1 MFGLSQNAS
10 RLERRML
17 FTAEKARASEEKIE
31 VHGRL
36 ALFLEKVENVGESYK
51 EIAIGNVF
59 NNIMTSQGSN
69 FGNLAKA
76 TGLGVDEM
84 RYIFA
89 GIFRR
94 GERETEILKRIARAL
109 GTNLEEIERK
119 ADAINPNWNDGIGV
133 LINKLETVVNVEPE
147 AFRSS
152 INTGLGV
159 RYSRET
165 KAVKRDLLS
174 EISHVSKPYI
184 VILEHLLMPVEF
196 LDHNL
201 YKLGVVLNNTGEGFR
216 TLGNIISN
224 NIGGIRDNEN
234 IRSFLNRAKEFIEK
248 SRNPEPCTFRNL
260 RKYGKRK

>member
-1 MFGLSQNAS
+1 MI
-10 RLERRML
+10 
-17 FTAEKARASEEKIE
+17 FTPEKTRVSEEKGE

-36 ALFLEKVENVGESYK
+36 ALFLEKAENAGKSCR
-51 EIAIGNVF
+51 EITIGNVF
-59 NNIMTSQGSN
+59 SNIMTSQGSN
-69 FGNLAKA
+69 FGNLAKT
-76 TGLGVDEM
+76 TGLKIDEM

-94 GERETEILKRIARAL
+94 GERETEMLKRIARAL
-109 GTNLEEIERK
+109 GTNLEEIEKK
-119 ADAINPNWNDGIGV
+119 ADTVNPNWNAGIAV

-147 AFRSS
+147 AFRFP

-159 RYSRET
+159 RYSRESRT
-165 KAVKRDLLS
+165 VNRELLS

-184 VILEHLLMPVEF
+184 VILEHLLMPNEF

-216 TLGNIISN
+216 TLGNIISD

-248 SRNPEPCTFRNL
+248 SRNPEPCFFRNL
-260 RKYGKRK
+260 RKHGRKR